1 MTGLRSTTTV
11 HLFFFAQ
18 LLSLTDEVNYSCFYL
33 YTVHKP
39 LKLLGDYDSIMSSS
53 QQHPAGSIQH
63 DDVHMD
69 DGRWKHFT

>member
-39 LKLLGDYDSIMSSS
+39 LKLLGDYDSIMSAAS
-53 QQHPAGSIQH
+53 SIQQAASSMMMS
-63 DDVHMD
+63 MD